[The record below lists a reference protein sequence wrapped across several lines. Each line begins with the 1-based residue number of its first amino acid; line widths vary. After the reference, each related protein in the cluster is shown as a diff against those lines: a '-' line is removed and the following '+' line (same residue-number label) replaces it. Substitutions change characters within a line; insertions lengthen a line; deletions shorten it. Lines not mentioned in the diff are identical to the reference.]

1 MNNVIKL
8 IISIA
13 IPLLVGF
20 GGSYFTVTGP
30 GSWYTT
36 IEKPEWNPPGWVF
49 APVWTT
55 LYILMG
61 IALFLVWKDKT
72 HDPRKRAAIIFF
84 CFQLLLNFAWSFIFF
99 DQHLIGLA
107 LADIVLLWLAIL
119 ITIFLFAKIS
129 RLAAWLLVPYICWV
143 SFAGLLNFTIWTL
156 NRGY

>member
-20 GGSYFTVTGP
+20 SGSFFTVTAP

-61 IALFLVWKDKT
+61 IALFLVWKHPAPD
-72 HDPRKRAAIIFF
+72 HRKRAAVIFF
-84 CFQLLLNFAWSFIFF
+84 GLQLLLNFAWSFIFF
-99 DQHLIGLA
+99 DQHRIGLA
-107 LADIVLLWLAIL
+107 LADIILLWLTIL

-129 RLAAWLLVPYICWV
+129 RPAAWLLVPYISWV
-143 SFAGLLNFTIWTL
+143 SFAGLLNFTIWML